1 MNKNPPRR
9 ARALTVGLVAL
20 LLAALAAA
28 LVLWRQWAAAGEGSV
43 PAVSVT
49 LDGEELL
56 QHGGSWETPLLGGL
70 LTRRP
75 TLSYPA
81 LGKVLALDS
90 DQPLLAAAPAD
101 AALSRVRVS
110 RGGDALFDGSPEAFA
125 AFRFPGDGDYFVEV
139 WGSLDRGG
147 DGRGDFYF
155 DASVALLLP
164 VPEPEFSLSSAD
176 AQQGDLL
183 TVTARHIPEGV
194 TPSGES
200 GLGYVRFV
208 PAGEPGVYTAL
219 VPVGYAREPGAYTI
233 EVTAGQASAS
243 LPVTVAESDF
253 EVQQM
258 TISEEIADETVN
270 SQAANWEF
278 HVTVVPLYDTA
289 NDERYWSVPF
299 LQPVEGRISTPYG
312 VKRYVNG
319 GATPE
324 RHGGV
329 DIAAAL
335 GTPVQCPADGLVEYA
350 GFLQLSGNTIVIEH
364 GGGLKSYFY
373 HMDSLDVAT
382 GDRVEKGR
390 LLGAVGTTGYSTGPH
405 LHYEVKIGRE
415 SVSPWPLFDGSSAIF
430 AADAG

>member
-1 MNKNPPRR
+1 MNRKSPRR
-9 ARALTVGLVAL
+9 ALTIGLTAL
-20 LLAALAAA
+20 LLAALAAG
-28 LVLWRQWAAAGEGSV
+28 LVLWRQWAAAGEESI

-49 LDGEELL
+49 LDGGELL
-56 QHGGSWETPLLGGL
+56 QHGGSWETPVLGGL
-70 LTRRP
+70 LTRRLDP
-75 TLSYPA
+75 AYPA
-81 LGKVLALDS
+81 LGAILTLDS
-90 DQPLLAAAPAD
+90 DQPALAAAPAD
-101 AALSRVRVS
+101 AALTRVRVS
-110 RGGDALFDGSPEAFA
+110 DSGGTVFDGAPDAFA
-125 AFRFPGDGDYFVEV
+125 AFRFPGDGDYFFEV
-139 WGSLDRGG
+139 WGSLDRGSA
-147 DGRGDFYF
+147 GRGDFYF
-155 DASVALLLP
+155 DASVHLELP
-164 VPEPEFSLSSAD
+164 VPEPEFSLSPSA
-176 AQQGDLL
+176 ARQGDLL
-183 TVTARHIPEGV
+183 TVTVRHVPDGAV
-194 TPSGES
+194 PSGQS

-208 PAGEPGVYTAL
+208 SAAEAGVYTAL
-219 VPVGYAREPGAYTI
+219 VPVGYAREPGGYTV

-289 NDERYWSVPF
+289 SDEQYWSGAF

-319 GATPE
+319 SATPE

-335 GTPVQCPADGLVEYA
+335 GTPVQCPGDGVVEYA
-350 GFLQLSGNTIVIEH
+350 GFLQLSGNTIVLEH

-373 HMDSLDVAT
+373 HMDSLNVAT
-382 GDRVEKGR
+382 GDRVEKGQ

-415 SVSPWPLFDGSSAIF
+415 SVSPWPLFDGSSPIF
-430 AADAG
+430 AAAGE